1 MKSTKVAAI
10 VAGSLVALGAAA
22 PAFADGLTPSSLNG
36 GIDSLASNGLRSGSP
51 INTNALD
58 TENKGSLV
66 SAVSDTAQSLGK
78 AKAAPKKQGASKQS
92 AKKQPAKKPGGVAG
106 VGQLLGGLPLGG

>member
-36 GIDSLASNGLRSGSP
+36 GIDTLASNGLRSGSP
-51 INTNALD
+51 LNTNALD

-66 SAVSDTAQSLGK
+66 NAVSETAQSLGK
-78 AKAAPKKQGASKQS
+78 AKPAPKQGAAKQTASK
-92 AKKQPAKKPGGVAG
+92 GAG
-106 VGQLLGGLPLGG
+106 AVGSLLGGLPLGG